1 MVVLISCRNG
11 RTIGQRVAQL
21 DAAGCS
27 PLRVSADDYGARGR
41 LPAPGSSSKSARAF
55 RAALGSETHDL
66 GSAKRAHIAAG
77 VSVDGGARTGR
88 DPSLL
93 PRATLTVSRRALLS
107 GTRDA
112 AKRRPFRSRPPT
124 LLHFT
129 PLYTLPEPTAAQ
141 LARLEPRPRA
151 PRN

>member
-93 PRATLTVSRRALLS
+93 PRATLTVSRRALH
-107 GTRDA
+107 A
-112 AKRRPFRSRPPT
+112 EWNARRGEAPT
-124 LLHFT
+124 LPLPPAHSATLYSTLHPAGADRCSAGAPGT
-129 PLYTLPEPTAAQ
+129 PP
-141 LARLEPRPRA
+141 ARP
-151 PRN
+151 N